1 MIIISINKIINRQKK
16 FCRNAGVVILLS
28 AGAHNYKCSLT
39 FILNRLIVYLPIE
52 EVKLQKMI
60 LIIFKIF
67 RYVVLDKAGN
77 ILMNVKYAEDS

>member
-1 MIIISINKIINRQKK
+1 MIIISLNKIINRQK
-16 FCRNAGVVILLS
+16 FRRNTGVVFLLS
-28 AGAHNYKCSLT
+28 ARAYNYKCSPT